1 MPRSVPV
8 SFRIP
13 SKYIVFLDIYA
24 EEKRMNRT
32 QALIEMLDCVLN
44 AYLKAKKDGKL

>member
-1 MPRSVPV
+1 MSKAVPV

-13 SKYIVFLDIYA
+13 SKYIVFLDVYA

-32 QALIEMLDCVLN
+32 QALIELLDCVLN
-44 AYLKAKKDGKL
+44 AYLKGKKDGKL